1 MVPSTDA
8 RLKRIQWRCR
18 RGTRELDAML
28 GGWLDE
34 RFEQADEAQRQAF
47 DELLDTQDP
56 ELWDWMMGHA
66 RPDRADWQIII
77 DDIRARHRL

>member
-1 MVPSTDA
+1 
-8 RLKRIQWRCR
+8 
-18 RGTRELDAML
+18 ML

-34 RFEQADEAQRQAF
+34 RFEQADAAQRQAF
-47 DELLDTQDP
+47 DELLDVQDP

-66 RPDRADWQIII
+66 RPDRMDWQAII

>member
-1 MVPSTDA
+1 
-8 RLKRIQWRCR
+8 
-18 RGTRELDAML
+18 ML